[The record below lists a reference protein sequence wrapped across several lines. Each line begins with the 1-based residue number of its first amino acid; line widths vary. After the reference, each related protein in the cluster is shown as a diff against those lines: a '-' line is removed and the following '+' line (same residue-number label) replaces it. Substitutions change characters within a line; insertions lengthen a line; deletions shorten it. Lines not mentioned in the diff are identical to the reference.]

1 MPSKESKKDMNTA
14 KKDLAKKFG
23 DGAVVILGEE
33 EPIPVECIS
42 TGLISLDYAIRRP
55 NAEKGMPIGG
65 IPKGRITE
73 LFGPEG
79 GGKSSLLMKIIA
91 QMMKVSKRY
100 AAYVDVEHT
109 FDPIYARDL
118 GVDTK
123 NLAISQPSCG
133 EEALDIVDTLVKSD
147 AVDIVVVDSVAM
159 LTPKVEIEAEIGD
172 AHVGAR
178 ARLVS
183 QAIAKLVPVLQHH
196 DVAVVFLNQ
205 LRDIIGFTGY
215 GATTN
220 TPCGRSLKHNA
231 SLRIEIKRM
240 GMLKIS
246 DRNVGAQT
254 KFRIAKNKLGSPF
267 NETKVDLIF
276 GRGFCEAGDLIDF
289 GVEVG
294 ALRKSGAT
302 FEFAWSEEKFTN
314 GREAFRKNLLESATL
329 SLALQQEILKRVA

>member
-1 MPSKESKKDMNTA
+1 MPTKDAKKDLNVA
-14 KKDLAKKFG
+14 RKDLAKKFG
-23 DGAVVILGEE
+23 DGAVMILGEE
-33 EPIPVECIS
+33 EPIPVECVS
-42 TGLISLDYAIRRP
+42 TGLLSLDYAIRRP
-55 NAEKGMPIGG
+55 NAEKGVSIGG

-73 LFGPEG
+73 LFGQEG
-79 GGKSSLLMKIIA
+79 SGKSTLVMKVIA
-91 QMMKVSKRY
+91 EMMKVSKRY
-100 AAYVDVEHT
+100 AALVDVEHT
-109 FDPIYARDL
+109 FDPVYGQAL
-118 GVDTK
+118 GIDTA

-172 AHVGAR
+172 SHVAAR

-183 QAIAKLVPVLQHH
+183 QAVAKLVPVLAGHN
-196 DVAVVFLNQ
+196 VAVVFINQ

-231 SLRIEIKRM
+231 SLRIEVKRM

-246 DRNVGAQT
+246 DRIVGAQT

-267 NETKVDLIF
+267 NETKADLMF
-276 GRGFCEAGDLIDF
+276 GRGFCGAGDLIDF

-294 ALRKSGAT
+294 ALKKSGAT
-302 FEFAWSEEKFTN
+302 FEFGWSEEKFTA
-314 GREAFRKNLLESATL
+314 GREAFRKALLESAEL
-329 SLALQQEILKRVA
+329 YQQLQKEIVNRLN